1 MGIIEKLT
9 FRYMKKNKKRTKTI
23 ILGIIGTMML
33 LTVVNIFANTFL
45 QMLQENVI
53 AKEGEYHAVFHNLT
67 IESYEK
73 LKASRKIKSCTLKE
87 ECLECVEVTEKCAL
101 VEMPKVNRRIFAQTQ
116 KLAKEIDMEILPL
129 EMQTELPNRKMSEYN
144 VTYHMEL
151 LEYYGISEPE
161 QVGIGMLVKLILLI
175 LVAMG
180 SIVIYN
186 GYAISVFE
194 KLKYLGTI
202 GSIGASKWQKAKIV
216 YLEGLI
222 EGMIGVPTGIIMG
235 VVLAKVG
242 IHIIGN
248 LLLYEEQIEMV
259 VDAALIIKLVL
270 LGFLM
275 ILSACLFPAIKAM
288 RVSSMDLIS
297 HPYSLNEK
305 IQEKTNLMTEH
316 RILGIPGML
325 AIKNVWIKKK
335 NYMANGLLIILVLC
349 LLLDGITA
357 MRGVNGDYYPKDDR
371 ERPELDL
378 WMELYTKDEEKIQSI
393 YNDIAKLPYVN
404 TISLERELDINCILV
419 EENQLQNDLKD
430 FAIQITVGYVDALRK
445 VNDMSS
451 GEEIEGYYLF
461 PTIIGLDDHT
471 FTEYVKKAG
480 YQIPQGKKYPVLIED
495 HVQIQRNDKGEEVE
509 RRSILSTQP
518 GGQFSF
524 LYSRYGDIT
533 VDFTPFE
540 NPVDEVLKGE
550 FYLIGTTEEAP
561 PIPYFSGRQDDITGY
576 QERVLGQH
584 HIYMAMRDFEKLLKD
599 PAYRDTYGEH
609 PKDTKATSYD
619 SYKAI
624 PTILKFSIDR
634 RKIQESDQFGNG
646 ILGNKELVAKIAEDK
661 KIEQEILKIVSEA
674 GLLPGKAVNRDLGL
688 GDQEEYPENNTYY
701 FGSYSIWQKEQY
713 FHSEKFLILLLGHGI
728 IILIVTL
735 LLTNI
740 FQSISMSIRV
750 RKREFAIYQSMG
762 MTAEVLQKMLMMEN
776 AVYGLVGCIIG
787 IPISFI
793 LLREVYLEFAR
804 YYELDWTMPW
814 DLVPLQVL
822 ICLFVLVLPMIHT
835 KSQMKHL
842 NVIESIRDENI

>member
-23 ILGIIGTMML
+23 ILGIAGTMIL
-33 LTVVNIFANTFL
+33 LTAVSIFANTFL
-45 QMLQENVI
+45 QMLQETAI
-53 AKEGEYHAVFHNLT
+53 AKEGGYHTVFHNLT
-67 IESYEK
+67 MEDYE
-73 LKASRKIKSCTLKE
+73 
-87 ECLECVEVTEKCAL
+87 
-101 VEMPKVNRRIFAQTQ
+101 
-116 KLAKEIDMEILPL
+116 
-129 EMQTELPNRKMSEYN
+129 
-144 VTYHMEL
+144 
-151 LEYYGISEPE
+151 
-161 QVGIGMLVKLILLI
+161 KLILLL
-175 LVAMG
+175 LVLMG

-222 EGMIGVPTGIIMG
+222 EGMIGVPAGIIMG
-235 VVLAKVG
+235 IVLAKVG

-248 LLLYEEQIEMV
+248 LLLYEEQIQMAV
-259 VDAALIIKLVL
+259 NAALIIKLVL

-275 ILSACLFPAIKAM
+275 IFLACLFPAIKAM
-288 RVSSMDLIS
+288 KASSMDLIS
-297 HPYSLNEK
+297 HPYSLDEK
-305 IQEKTNLMTEH
+305 MQEKTNLLKEH

-335 NYMANGLLIILVLC
+335 SYIANGLLIILVLC

-357 MRGVNGDYYPKDDR
+357 MRGVNGDYYPKDNR
-371 ERPELDL
+371 KRPELEL
-378 WMELYTKDEEKIQSI
+378 WVELYTKDEEKIQEVYDKVAELS
-393 YNDIAKLPYVN
+393 YVN
-404 TISLERELDINCILV
+404 AISLERELDIDCILV
-419 EENQLQNDLKD
+419 EEEQLQKDLKD

-480 YQIPQGKKYPVLIED
+480 YQIPQGKRYPVLIED
-495 HVQIQRNDKGEEVE
+495 HVQIQRNDKGGEVE
-509 RRSILSTQP
+509 RRSILAAQP
-518 GGQFSF
+518 GEQFSF

-533 VDFTPFE
+533 VSFTPFE

-550 FYLIGTTEEAP
+550 FYLIGTAEEAP

-576 QERVLGQH
+576 QERTLGQH
-584 HIYMAMRDFEKLLKD
+584 HIYMAMSDFEKLLKD

-609 PKDTKATSYD
+609 PTDTKATGYD

-634 RKIQESDQFGNG
+634 SKMQEPDQFGNN
-646 ILGNKELVAKIAEDK
+646 IFGNKELAAKITEDK
-661 KIEQEILKIVSEA
+661 KIEKEILKIASEA

-688 GDQEEYPENNTYY
+688 GDQEEYPENDTYH

-713 FHSEKFLILLLGHGI
+713 FHSEKFLILLLGYGI
-728 IILIVTL
+728 VVLIVTL

-762 MTAEVLQKMLMMEN
+762 MTADVLQRMLMMEN

-787 IPISFI
+787 IPTSFI

-814 DLVPLQVL
+814 DVVPLQVL

-835 KSQMKHL
+835 KAQMRHL
-842 NVIESIRDENI
+842 NIIESIRDENV